1 MWVSCSVRSGNSYAQ
16 SGQAP
21 NIIKVFFKFSN
32 LQKGFCIILKTVNR
46 AVNTFYGIYVYLS
59 SFPHHCQRIWTKA
72 KKDLIFVVR
81 LVFYCYCTKH
91 PADAGNKRLRML
103 NFEQIIH
110 WKQYLRSSTCPLT
123 GFFWLLSHVIY
134 LKLTRVL

>member
-1 MWVSCSVRSGNSYAQ
+1 MFKNRIYSDTAGPVRQIWVSSSVRSGNS
-16 SGQAP
+16 SSRAP

-32 LQKGFCIILKTVNR
+32 LQKGFCIILKTLNR
-46 AVNTFYGIYVYLS
+46 AVHSFYGIYVYLS
-59 SFPHHCQRIWTKA
+59 SFPHHCRRIWTKA

-91 PADAGNKRLRML
+91 QADAGNKRLRML

-110 WKQYLRSSTCPLT
+110 
-123 GFFWLLSHVIY
+123 
-134 LKLTRVL
+134 